1 MNPSQFPFNSPQD
14 QSMAN
19 IASMPEGYDANPE
32 MPDEPVKILAHF
44 DPEELAELDEMQGG
58 ITIDPET
65 NLREYLQ
72 LDQILKDPKIRDEIS
87 IALSG
92 QRRQQGF
99 ASGGIVEEPG
109 RPQDPELEK
118 LRLEGRNGD
127 TELAII
133 TPDLLEIFT
142 EWAGKE
148 PDINPQTGLPEF
160 SFFKNF
166 LRIAGPIVG
175 AILGGPVGGAIGG
188 FAAGKLTGQS
198 TGGALKNGLVG
209 FGLPFGAA
217 MAGGAL
223 GIGGG
228 MGGLAGGAGGLGS
241 MLGQFTGAGGGVS
254 QAPGGGLVSTLA
266 SVGKMLPG
274 MGEGAQQ
281 AAGQQE
287 MPQAPRQQQEGGFLS
302 GLMGGVGKALPA
314 LGTAYMFNRGA
325 KEEQKNLRN
334 YEKERKEEY
343 ESDKKR
349 MGYYE
354 PFNHRKPE
362 DLESTNTPIS
372 RDEYR
377 EGRIPRFFKAAGG
390 GAIRGEGKGQED
402 NISQNIKDGS
412 YIIDASTVSD
422 LGDGSTQAGFKE
434 LERYF
439 SKVPAEGAQEE
450 SKGGYLKAMVS
461 DGEYEIPPEQVTAL
475 GKGSNERGAKIL
487 EKFVK
492 EIRAKKRTSGQ
503 KLPPKSKP
511 VGGYLRS
518 MHAT

>member
-19 IASMPEGYDANPE
+19 IASIPEGYDANPE

-44 DPEELAELDEMQGG
+44 KPEELAELDEAQGG

-65 NLREYLQ
+65 DLREYLA
-72 LDQILKDPKIRDEIS
+72 LDQILKDPKIRDEI
-87 IALSG
+87 ALELSKNHPK
-92 QRRQQGF
+92 F
-99 ASGGIVEEPG
+99 AMGGIVDEPG

-142 EWAGKE
+142 EWAGME
-148 PDINPQTGLPEF
+148 PEINPESGLPEF
-160 SFFKNF
+160 FSFGNIFKSVV
-166 LRIAGPIVG
+166 RVVG
-175 AILGGPVGGAIGG
+175 TMLGPVTG
-188 FAAGKLTGQS
+188 FAASKLTGQS
-198 TGGALKNGLVG
+198 TGAAFKNA
-209 FGLPFGAA
+209 FIGAA
-217 MAGGAL
+217 LPAAAM
-223 GIGGG
+223 GIPYL
-228 MGGLAGGAGGLGS
+228 MGGAGGAGGLGGI
-241 MLGQFTGAGGGVS
+241 LGKFTGMGGGVS

-287 MPQAPRQQQEGGFLS
+287 MPQAAGQQQGGGFLS

-372 RDEYR
+372 RDEYK

-402 NISQNIKDGS
+402 NIPQNIKDGS

-511 VGGYLRS
+511 VGGYLS